1 MNPPSK
7 QPFAN
12 PALPVHHAL
21 ALEAASCAERVLP
34 LFEQAYPH
42 DVRPRNAVI
51 TLREWVRGQA
61 SMIACR
67 QAAFAA
73 HAAARTAAA
82 WPAAM
87 AAARAAGQAAAV
99 AHMYTHAPH
108 VATYAAKAVAL
119 SNTVL
124 PTPLENAG

>member
-1 MNPPSK
+1 MSTPAK

-21 ALEAASCAERVLP
+21 ALEAAACAERVLS

-42 DVRPRNAVI
+42 DTRPRHAVA
-51 TLREWVRGQA
+51 TLHQWVQGQA
-61 SMIACR
+61 SMRACR
-67 QAAFAA
+67 QAALAA
-73 HAAARTAAA
+73 HAAARAASS
-82 WPAAM
+82 PAAV

-108 VATYAAKAVAL
+108 AATYAAKAVAL
-119 SNTVL
+119 AAL
-124 PTPLENAG
+124 PW